1 MIPLLP
7 IAAGAGAAALGYRTF
22 WWEPRRVGL
31 SFHTLEL
38 PFWPAAVD
46 GLRVGVMADLHAGAP
61 HVPIAQVTRLVSW
74 LNREEP
80 DLIVLLGDYASPRV
94 LGGRRVAPEPVARSL
109 AALSAPL
116 GVYAVLG
123 NHDWW
128 VHGRAMG
135 AALASAGIRVL
146 ENRAERAG
154 PLWVAGLADLRERE
168 PSIGRTFDAIPEGDP
183 VLALSHDPDL
193 FPFIPDRVALTLSGH
208 THGNQVNVPLLRNF
222 VTPSHFGT
230 RYGGGHVV
238 EEGRHLF
245 VSRGVGTSTLPGR
258 FRAPP
263 EIVLLELRSAPAAR
277 P

>member
-31 SFHTLEL
+31 SFHTLRL

-94 LGGRRVAPEPVARSL
+94 LGGRRVAPEPVAQSL
-109 AALSAPL
+109 AALL
-116 GVYAVLG
+116 
-123 NHDWW
+123 
-128 VHGRAMG
+128 G
-135 AALASAGIRVL
+135 AAGRVRRARQPRLVGSRRARAPRSRRRASACSRT
-146 ENRAERAG
+146 RAARRRPPPALGRRASPTCASASPRSG
-154 PLWVAGLADLRERE
+154 ARSRRSPRASRC
-168 PSIGRTFDAIPEGDP
+168 SS
-183 VLALSHDPDL
+183 LSHDPDL

-208 THGNQVNVPLLRNF
+208 THGNQVNVPLLR
-222 VTPSHFGT
+222 
-230 RYGGGHVV
+230 
-238 EEGRHLF
+238 
-245 VSRGVGTSTLPGR
+245 TS
-258 FRAPP
+258 
-263 EIVLLELRSAPAAR
+263 
-277 P
+277 

>member
-1 MIPLLP
+1 VIPLLP
-7 IAAGAGAAALGYRTF
+7 LAAGAGVAALGYRTF
-22 WWEPRRVGL
+22 WHEPRRVGL
-31 SFHTLEL
+31 SVERLEL
-38 PFWPAAVD
+38 PNWPAEVD

-61 HVPIAQVTRLVSW
+61 HVPIAQVTRLVSR

-80 DLIVLLGDYASPRV
+80 DLVVLLGDYASPRV
-94 LGGRRVAPEPVARSL
+94 LGGRRIAPGPVAQSL

-116 GVYAVLG
+116 GVFAVLG

-135 AALASAGIRVL
+135 AALVASGIRVL
-146 ENRAERAG
+146 ENDAFKTG

-168 PSIGRTFDAIPEGDP
+168 PSIGMTFGSIPEGEP

-230 RYGGGHVV
+230 RYGGGHVI

-263 EIVLLELRSAPAAR
+263 EIGVLELRSA
-277 P
+277 

>member
-1 MIPLLP
+1 VIGLLQ
-7 IAAGAGAAALGYRTF
+7 AAVAAGAAALGYRTF
-22 WWEPRRVGL
+22 WSEPRSDEL
-31 SFHTLEL
+31 SFQTLEL
-38 PFWPAAVD
+38 PGWPAAVS
-46 GLRVGVMADLHAGAP
+46 GLRVGVMADLHVGAP
-61 HVPIAQVTRLVSW
+61 HGPLERIDRLVSW

-80 DLIVLLGDYASPRV
+80 DLVVLLGDYASPRV
-94 LGGRRVAPEPVARSL
+94 LGGRQIAPEPVAAAL
-109 AALSAPL
+109 AALSARL
-116 GVYAVLG
+116 GVFAVLG

-128 VHGRAMG
+128 VHGPAMHD
-135 AALASAGIRVL
+135 ALLAAGIPVL
-146 ENRAERAG
+146 ENEAVKAG
-154 PLWVAGLADLRERE
+154 PVWVAGLADLRERE
-168 PSIGRTFDAIPEGDP
+168 PSIGRTFGPIPEGEP

-208 THGNQVNVPLLRNF
+208 THGNQVNVPLLRNL

-263 EIVLLELRSAPAAR
+263 EVTLLELRSG
-277 P
+277 

>member
-7 IAAGAGAAALGYRTF
+7 LAAGAGAAALGYRTF

-31 SFHTLEL
+31 SFHALEL

-80 DLIVLLGDYASPRV
+80 DLIVLLGR
-94 LGGRRVAPEPVARSL
+94 LRL
-109 AALSAPL
+109 AA
-116 GVYAVLG
+116 
-123 NHDWW
+123 
-128 VHGRAMG
+128 RARRPARG
-135 AALASAGIRVL
+135 ARAGGAEPRRALARRWACSRCSATTTGGCTAARWAPRSPP
-146 ENRAERAG
+146 RASACSRTDALQTG

-168 PSIGRTFDAIPEGDP
+168 PSIGRTFGAIPEGEP

-230 RYGGGHVV
+230 RYGGGHVI

-263 EIVLLELRSAPAAR
+263 EIVLLELRSA
-277 P
+277 

>member
-1 MIPLLP
+1 VISLLP
-7 IAAGAGAAALGYRTF
+7 IAAGAGMAALGYRTF
-22 WWEPRRVGL
+22 WSEPRRVGL
-31 SFHTLEL
+31 TFETLEL

-46 GLRVGVMADLHAGAP
+46 GLRVGLLADLHAGAP
-61 HVPIAQVTRLVSW
+61 HVSIAQVTRLVSW
-74 LNREEP
+74 LNREDP

-94 LGGRRVAPEPVARSL
+94 LGGKRVPPEPVAQSL
-109 AALSAPL
+109 AALSARL
-116 GVYAVLG
+116 GVFAVLG

-128 VHGRAMG
+128 VHGGAMG
-135 AALASAGIRVL
+135 EALSAVGIRVL
-146 ENRAERAG
+146 ENEAERTG

-168 PSIGRTFDAIPEGDP
+168 PSIGKTFGAIPDGEP

-193 FPFIPDRVALTLSGH
+193 FPFIPDRVALTVSGH

-245 VSRGVGTSTLPGR
+245 VSRGIGTSTLPGR

-263 EIVLLELRSAPAAR
+263 EIVLLELRSA
-277 P
+277 

>member
-1 MIPLLP
+1 MIPVAHA
-7 IAAGAGAAALGYRTF
+7 AAGLGVAALGFRTF
-22 WWEPRRVGL
+22 WWEPRRVQR
-31 SFHTLEL
+31 SEETLEL
-38 PFWPAAVD
+38 PGWPPKLS
-46 GLRVGVMADLHAGAP
+46 GFRVGVIADLHVGAP
-61 HVPIAQVTRLVSW
+61 HVPLAQVDRLVAW
-74 LNREEP
+74 MNEQRP
-80 DLIVLLGDYASPRV
+80 DLVVLLGDYASPRV
-94 LGGRRVAPEPVARSL
+94 LGGRRVPPGPVAASLGKLRAPRS
-109 AALSAPL
+109 
-116 GVYAVLG
+116 VYAVLG

-135 AALASAGIRVL
+135 DALTAAGIRVL
-146 ENRAERAG
+146 ENEAERTG
-154 PLWVAGLADLRERE
+154 QVWVAGLADLRERE
-168 PSIGRTFDAIPEGDP
+168 PSIGEAFGAIPEGEP

-208 THGNQVNVPLLRNF
+208 THGNQVNVPVLRNL

-263 EIVLLELRSAPAAR
+263 EVSVLELQSAS
-277 P
+277 